1 MDFPKIARVRKRAEY
16 LAFFQGSEVRRAG
29 VCTLFRIP
37 NQKGLARVGITV
49 KARVDS
55 VRRNRLKRAIREAFR
70 TYRAN
75 LGSMDYNVVIP
86 GAIRVDHRTVKSLRT
101 QLRAV
106 WGNENHF

>member
-1 MDFPKIARVRKRAEY
+1 MLIEDQKWYLHVSRAADLLQARTRE
-16 LAFFQGSEVRRAG
+16 
-29 VCTLFRIP
+29 
-37 NQKGLARVGITV
+37 
-49 KARVDS
+49 ARVDS

-70 TYRAN
+70 AHRAN

-86 GAIRVDHRTVKSLRT
+86 GAIRVDHRTVKSLRN